1 MNNNNEMIC
10 PLCEEGELRPVVYA
24 ENYRHGNGT
33 VLVEG
38 LEGCECPV
46 CGGQP
51 VLTEQIRRNQV
62 RVADARRAVDGLLVS
77 SEIRGLREY
86 FGISQQDAA
95 LLFGGGA
102 NAFSKYERGEVFQ
115 SVAMD
120 RLLRLVLANPFL
132 LDDVKALAGMSVQQV
147 DLSSSGYVTTSDF
160 HVTNPST
167 HFDANFQRI
176 VDQPWAPTERAA

>member
-1 MNNNNEMIC
+1 MNNKQEMLC
-10 PLCEEGELRPVVYA
+10 PLCEEGQLMQIVYA
-24 ENYRHGNGT
+24 DNFRHGDGM
-33 VLVEG
+33 VLVQG
-38 LEGCECPV
+38 LEGCECPA
-46 CGGQP
+46 CGGKP
-51 VLTEQIRRNQV
+51 VLADQIRRNQV
-62 RVADARRAVDGLLVS
+62 RVADARRAADGLLVS

-86 FGISQQDAA
+86 FGISQQEAA

-160 HVTNPST
+160 HVTTPSM
-167 HFDANFQRI
+167 HLDVNFQRI